1 MNNNIVIINY
11 GMGNIKSISNAI
23 TILGYKHIITNNS
36 YDVKKSEI
44 IFLPGV
50 GAFGEAIKNLKKLGL
65 INVIKNH
72 CKTNKPIF
80 GICLGMQIL
89 LSESEENG
97 FHKGLDLIPGKVVK
111 IITNKKNK
119 LPHVGWNNVY
129 FKRQNFLFKNI
140 KNNTNFYFDH
150 SYETVLEKKY
160 ITSYFKYNR
169 SIVSSISKDNIF
181 GTQFHPEKSDYSGLN
196 LIKNFLSKY
205 A

>member
-1 MNNNIVIINY
+1 
-11 GMGNIKSISNAI
+11 
-23 TILGYKHIITNNS
+23 
-36 YDVKKSEI
+36 
-44 IFLPGV
+44 
-50 GAFGEAIKNLKKLGL
+50 GL

>member
-1 MNNNIVIINY
+1 MNNNITIINY

-23 TILGYKHIITNNS
+23 SILGYKHIITNNP
-36 YDVKKSEI
+36 YDVKKSKI

-65 INVIKNH
+65 ISVIKNH
-72 CKTNKPIF
+72 SKTNKPIF

-129 FKRQNFLFKNI
+129 FTGKTFLFKNI
-140 KNNTNFYFDH
+140 KNKTNFYFDH